1 MVISVFWKATGQFL
15 VLTRRTDHLLNAAR
29 RSIPTMGF
37 PKRHLQEGEEIIEE
51 RRQHVITFL
60 EPVLLLLVSIVAG
73 AVAARLI
80 NPTDGKVNGYIS
92 WAALVVPIL
101 SVGWF
106 FWRWLKWRSTMFVVT
121 TERLISREG
130 MFARSGIEIPLER
143 VNNIISH
150 QSVMERV
157 LGAGDLL
164 IESGG
169 EDGQQR
175 YSNVRKPFELQNT
188 INRQIERSKA
198 RDMDRMAGRRELSVP
213 EQLEKLADL
222 VKSGVLT
229 QAEFDAKKQQLLDKM

>member
-1 MVISVFWKATGQFL
+1 
-15 VLTRRTDHLLNAAR
+15 
-29 RSIPTMGF
+29 MGF
-37 PKRHLQEGEEIIEE
+37 PKRHLQEGEEIVEE
-51 RRQHVITFL
+51 RRQHIVTLL
-60 EPVLLLLVSIVAG
+60 EPVAAFLVVIVLG
-73 AVAARLI
+73 AFAARLI
-80 NPTDGKVNGYIS
+80 NPRNGTTNGYIS
-92 WAALVVPIL
+92 WAAVAAPLIPVV
-101 SVGWF
+101 WF
-106 FWRWLKWRSTMFVVT
+106 VWRWLKWRSTMFVIT

-130 MFARSGIEIPLER
+130 MFARSGMEIPLER

-150 QSVMERV
+150 QSVFERMI
-157 LGAGDLL
+157 GAGDLM

-175 YSNVRKPFELQNT
+175 YSNVRRPFELQNT

-198 RDMDRMAGRRELSVP
+198 RDMDRMAGRRELTVP